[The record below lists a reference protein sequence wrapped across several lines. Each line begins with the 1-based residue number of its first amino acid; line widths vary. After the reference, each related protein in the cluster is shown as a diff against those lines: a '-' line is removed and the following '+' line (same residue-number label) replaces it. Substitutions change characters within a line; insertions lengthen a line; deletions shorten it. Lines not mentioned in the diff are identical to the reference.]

1 MSTPA
6 EIAGPLAIARKQ
18 DPLFNDFSRARMRN
32 AQEVERVRPS
42 VVRAAGIL
50 RWLATT
56 ARLIAVAGVDGGV
69 LAGWV
74 SIIAG
79 ALPPIITVPLLGL
92 RAHDCAGRSA
102 DDCARRRA
110 ARSACQQAAEY
121 AAEDSASDC
130 PADRPLAGRRR
141 RRTRRR
147 RCISDVGRRRRD
159 LFDRWICIF
168 NI

>member
-1 MSTPA
+1 
-6 EIAGPLAIARKQ
+6 
-18 DPLFNDFSRARMRN
+18 MRN

-56 ARLIAVAGVDGGV
+56 ARSIAVAGVDGGV

-92 RAHDCAGRSA
+92 RADDCAGRSA
-102 DDCARRRA
+102 DDCARGRA

-121 AAEDSASDC
+121 AADDSASDC

-168 NI
+168 DI